1 MGFHPCSYWSLWPQ
15 AHIIT
20 FLASDSSS
28 EKQKHVMLEISSTWG
43 TPWVHE
49 VWECNTE
56 LMKPLNDYWVG
67 IFPGCIKVR
76 DMRLLQ
82 SVGPVLLT
90 LDLAFSNPKP
100 KWLLRLALHLF
111 KPALASAASQP
122 NFSTFLLVVITTLWG
137 KYYFFILRIKKKI
150 RLKEVKHSIFHSWW
164 VA

>member
-1 MGFHPCSYWSLWPQ
+1 MFLLVSVTSGTYYNLSGLRLFIWKTKACDAWDLFHLGHTMGARSVRMWHG
-15 AHIIT
+15 AHEAT
-20 FLASDSSS
+20 Y
-28 EKQKHVMLEISSTWG
+28 
-43 TPWVHE
+43 
-49 VWECNTE
+49 
-56 LMKPLNDYWVG
+56 DYWVG